1 LAQLRNSAMD
11 GLLSRVMG
19 QQRVPLERIGSDYGA
34 FWIPSALLAPSSR
47 GLLISAGV
55 GGDVTFDQAL
65 QGLGYRVIALDPLPE
80 CVEFARQ
87 HLDPASTEVL
97 EAGLW
102 SQEGHLTF
110 YAPRVAG
117 HDSWSAIN
125 IQETAVADTVDFAV
139 ITLRSIFHQYPDAL
153 GASPLVLK
161 MNIEGAEDAVLF
173 HLADVPVSFDAILVH
188 LESLS
193 QVRLRSPVRFLRQVA
208 SAIKLCRQLRG
219 LGYRV
224 ARCQDLQMVLIKPVA
239 R

>member
-1 LAQLRNSAMD
+1 MAQLRNSAMD
-11 GLLSRVMG
+11 GLLSRVTG
-19 QQRVPLERIGSDYGA
+19 QQPVPLERMGSDYGA
-34 FWIPSALLAPSSR
+34 FWIPSDLMAPSSR

-55 GGDVTFDQAL
+55 GRDVSFDQAL
-65 QGLGYRVIALDPLPE
+65 QGLGYRVIAPDPLPQ

-87 HLDPASTEVL
+87 HLDPAGTEVL
-97 EAGLW
+97 EEGLW
-102 SQEGHLTF
+102 SQDGHLIF

-139 ITLRSIFHQYPDAL
+139 ITLRSIFHQYPDAR

-161 MNIEGAEDAVLF
+161 MNIEGAEDAVIF
-173 HLADVPVSFDAILVH
+173 HLADMPVSFDAIQVH

-208 SAIKLCRQLRG
+208 SATTLCRRLRG

-224 ARCQDLQMVLIKPVA
+224 ARCRNLQMVLVKPVA